1 MWHKFRQNNQM
12 YNGLIRQII
21 HLNNTGVLVSAFLK
35 DIFQQNFK
43 VQKSIFMKYVIVI
56 LWIIPL
62 HSLSFFN
69 DKV

>member
-43 VQKSIFMKYVIVI
+43 VQKSIFMKYGIVI
-56 LWIIPL
+56 
-62 HSLSFFN
+62 S
-69 DKV
+69 